1 MKDNQHEQ
9 RFTELTAESE
19 APAFE
24 ELDNE
29 TAAAIGGG
37 ADKIQVYRDSN
48 LRVPLGGYNTGSS
61 SRLSP
66 VSNDKISSIKVNAGT
81 WVLYDLPNHQ
91 GQSSVRYGP
100 GSHNLPSL
108 LNDRTSSLKQVA

>member
-9 RFTELTAESE
+9 LFTELTAESE

-37 ADKIQVYRDSN
+37 AKIEVYRDSN
-48 LRVPLGGYNTGSS
+48 SRVSLGSFNTGSAQ
-61 SRLSP
+61 LSLAA
-66 VSNDKISSIKVNAGT
+66 NDKISSIKVNEGAWT
-81 WVLYDLPNHQ
+81 LYEHANFR
-91 GQSSVRYGP
+91 GQSVMYGP
-100 GSHNLPSL
+100 GSHNLPL
-108 LNDRTSSLKQVA
+108 WFNDKTSSLGPWT

>member
-9 RFTELTAESE
+9 LFTELTADSE

-37 ADKIQVYRDSN
+37 AKIEVYRDSN
-48 LRVPLGGYNTGSS
+48 SRVNLGSFNTGSAQ
-61 SRLSP
+61 LSALA
-66 VSNDKISSIKVNAGT
+66 NNKISSIKVNAGT

-91 GQSSVRYGP
+91 GESSVRYGP

-108 LNDRTSSLKQVA
+108 LNDRTSSLKQVG